1 MPVQRFEPMTK
12 DFATFDCDAHVTE
25 PPVIWERA
33 HEYLSDDELQAL
45 KTTIWFDSDSK
56 QLIVNGKAGVGIGSQ
71 RLGGV
76 PGDAARAHVRR
87 SGDEARRPARLQ
99 RAQPQPGYGDGL

>member
-33 HEYLSDDELQAL
+33 HEYLSEDELQAL
-45 KTTIWFDSDSK
+45 KTTIWFDSDSSSSS
-56 QLIVNGKAGVGIGSQ
+56 LTA
-71 RLGGV
+71 
-76 PGDAARAHVRR
+76 
-87 SGDEARRPARLQ
+87 RPAW
-99 RAQPQPGYGDGL
+99 ASGLSVWAA